1 MNEQERLIREK
12 AIDEVLEMLWKMD
25 LDYFDKQLE
34 AIRGN
39 HTPLEEEFRYK
50 CEAIDKVRFQVEEM
64 K

>member
-1 MNEQERLIREK
+1 MNEQEKLIREK
-12 AIDEVLEMLWKMD
+12 AIDEILEMLWKMD
-25 LDYFDKQLE
+25 LDYFDKQLK

-39 HTPLEEEFRYK
+39 HTPLEEEFWYK

>member
-1 MNEQERLIREK
+1 MNEQERLREK
-12 AIDEVLEMLWKMD
+12 AIDEILEMLWKMD
-25 LDYFDKQLE
+25 LDYFDKQLK
-34 AIRGN
+34 AIRRN

>member
-12 AIDEVLEMLWKMD
+12 AIDEILEMLWKMD
-25 LDYFDKQLE
+25 LDYFDKQLK

-39 HTPLEEEFRYK
+39 HAPLEEEFRYK
-50 CEAIDKVRFQVEEM
+50 CEAIDKVRSQVEEM